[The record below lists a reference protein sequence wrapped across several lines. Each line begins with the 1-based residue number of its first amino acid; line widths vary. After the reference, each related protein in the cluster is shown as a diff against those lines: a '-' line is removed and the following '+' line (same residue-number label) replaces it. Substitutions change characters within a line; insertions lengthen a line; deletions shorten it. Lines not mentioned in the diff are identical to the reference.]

1 MQNHETPITALIAV
15 TKNLT
20 AILNDEIDCL
30 NNKRPSELSHYQKEK
45 KVLMASYNKE
55 LNDIKLNG
63 GLAAA
68 GNADIIRQLKRES
81 REFQKTLEKHH
92 RIIKARKTL
101 SERMIQDIS
110 AEIIRQKGSANKYGN
125 DAKIAQKS
133 LMSDTASMAINKTI

>member
-1 MQNHETPITALIAV
+1 MQNRETPVTALIAV

-30 NNKRPSELSHYQKEK
+30 NNKRPAELSHYQKEK

-110 AEIIRQKGSANKYGN
+110 EEIIRQKGSANKYGN

-133 LMSDTASMAINKTI
+133 LMSDTASMAINETI